1 MVFGVLILVLGVVCL
16 AMLVLLTVREQA
28 DNEDDD
34 D

>member
-1 MVFGVLILVLGVVCL
+1 MIFGVLILVLGVVCL
-16 AMLVLLTVREQA
+16 AMSVLLMA

>member
-16 AMLVLLTVREQA
+16 AMLVLLTVHEEA